1 MQSTSVGHR
10 LIDTV
15 LLGIVYTVP
24 YLTSKASEVIKFG
37 KINPRSIWSTPYTIL
52 ITQSFIATQVHP
64 ISYVQK
70 LQQQQRPYN
79 VRRHK
84 QIVAYCS
91 PPSSKLA
98 PNILSRPHVM
108 HPNLQK
114 LSIDPPILLLLIVCI
129 VALLLWLSYGT
140 YMVVTWYILRL
151 RAVKYGLEDN
161 TNRDIIMAK
170 LDGTTYSSEENGSRR
185 FGQAA
190 KWSHPSPTKTGDDK
204 LEHAWAGKI
213 ADLSRHQSVSSGNA
227 CAVLGNGCK
236 RSPSL
241 GGRRRSAV

>member
-1 MQSTSVGHR
+1 M
-10 LIDTV
+10 
-15 LLGIVYTVP
+15 
-24 YLTSKASEVIKFG
+24 
-37 KINPRSIWSTPYTIL
+37 
-52 ITQSFIATQVHP
+52 ATQVLP
-64 ISYVQK
+64 MSYVQK

-84 QIVAYCS
+84 QIVAYRS
-91 PPSSKLA
+91 PPPSKLA
-98 PNILSRPHVM
+98 PSILSRPHAM

-114 LSIDPPILLLLIVCI
+114 LRIDPPILLLLVVCI

-140 YMVVTWYILRL
+140 YMVVTWYIHRL

-161 TNRDIIMAK
+161 TNRDILMAK

-190 KWSHPSPTKTGDDK
+190 KCSRPLTKTGDDK
-204 LEHAWAGKI
+204 LEHAWTGKI
-213 ADLSRHQSVSSGNA
+213 ADLSRHQSLSSGNA
-227 CAVLGNGCK
+227 CAVLGNSCK